1 MSSPPFIETIKL
13 YLLRHPMKMFA
24 IFGFVAGALFM
35 LHGVTT
41 DTQSAIHQIYTALW
55 SIGGAQVIML
65 SAIL

>member
-1 MSSPPFIETIKL
+1 
-13 YLLRHPMKMFA
+13 MKMFA

-35 LHGVTT
+35 LHGGTT

-65 SAIL
+65 SAILWSTAKPVSPRNVQPKN